1 MALARL
7 SGFNLSAS
15 VTVTAASSELKKE
28 LIHADPVVES
38 YILLVI
44 MTRVIIHACNGFI
57 RFATRP
63 DVIKKIPTSFTLYL
77 F

>member
-44 MTRVIIHACNGFI
+44 MTRVIIYACNGFI
-57 RFATRP
+57 KFATRP
-63 DVIKKIPTSFTLYL
+63 DVIKKIPT
-77 F
+77 